1 MNRVHR
7 RSPMQGAADKP
18 GAVGNVAVK
27 PDLDDRLGIDME
39 LDFDA
44 AFDALAVDPYR
55 RLCSRDD
62 DCGVADT
69 WP

>member
-7 RSPMQGAADKP
+7 RSPTHGVTGKL
-18 GAVGNVAVK
+18 GVVGSFPVK

-44 AFDALAVDPYR
+44 AFDALALDPYR

-69 WP
+69 